1 MNDFASRSKDLVSLQ
16 MLAEVAEPTAYDKV
30 MLGALLMRYQHDP
43 GFLPNIQ
50 LVVRA
55 WKLTEK
61 SLFEQCR
68 DLWNHGFRLNSE
80 TAQGSAWDST
90 NEE

>member
-1 MNDFASRSKDLVSLQ
+1 MSDFASRSKDLVSLH
-16 MLAEVAEPTAYDKV
+16 MLAEVAEPTSYDKV

-43 GFLPNIQ
+43 GFLPQVQ

-61 SLFEQCR
+61 ELFQQCR
-68 DLWNHGFRLNSE
+68 DLWDHGFRLDSE
-80 TAQGSAWDST
+80 TAQGSAWDSSSDA
-90 NEE
+90 